1 MGLMLYCIG
10 ADRGSMPPRGLVA
23 DETDE
28 TDEANSAIDAAT
40 DAATDALDTPL
51 QAVSAHGLTAWVGEN
66 AEASQNAQDAQA
78 ALAFGRA
85 IEALHRTMTVI
96 PLRYGCVFA
105 DTAAVEAHLGE
116 QQHRYRALL
125 EELEDCVELSLRIPV
140 VAAET
145 GLGSGLSSGLGSG
158 LGAAGLAVGLEMDLE
173 PVTDSAPSGAEL
185 RRGRSYLLG
194 RKQRLAAEQAAV
206 RAAEALDQPLTGLV
220 RRRDI
225 ESGWFAG
232 QAMVSAHY
240 LVPREQLEQVDAVLH
255 EAALSRA
262 AETAS
267 APWLLSGPW
276 PPFHFA
282 ALAELPPADSA
293 DHHV

>member
-28 TDEANSAIDAAT
+28 ANSAIDAAI
-40 DAATDALDTPL
+40 DAANDALDTPL
-51 QAVSAHGLTAWVGEN
+51 QTVSAHGLTAWVGEN
-66 AEASQNAQDAQA
+66 AEASQDAQA

-140 VAAET
+140 VAVET
-145 GLGSGLSSGLGSG
+145 GLGSGLSSG

-173 PVTDSAPSGAEL
+173 PVTDSASSGAEL
-185 RRGRSYLLG
+185 RRGRAYLLG

-232 QAMVSAHY
+232 QAMISAHY

>member
-28 TDEANSAIDAAT
+28 ANSAIDAANDAAT

-66 AEASQNAQDAQA
+66 AEASQDAQA

-85 IEALHRTMTVI
+85 IEALHRAMTVI

-173 PVTDSAPSGAEL
+173 PVTDSASSGADL
-185 RRGRSYLLG
+185 RRGRAYLLE
-194 RKQRLAAEQAAV
+194 RKQRLVAKQSAV

-255 EAALSRA
+255 EAALRRA